1 MFLQAR
7 LRALFSSPLVRGF
20 GLWFS
25 KKEKEF
31 WAFGDVTRD
40 FVRGHLSETYD
51 PVAGGWRLGSLQGN
65 GSTLQPSEV
74 WSRRPSVAPVV
85 QAFDVVACRWRHHVL
100 VAATHKF

>member
-40 FVRGHLSETYD
+40 FVRD
-51 PVAGGWRLGSLQGN
+51 
-65 GSTLQPSEV
+65 
-74 WSRRPSVAPVV
+74 PSVRDMIP
-85 QAFDVVACRWRHHVL
+85 
-100 VAATHKF
+100 